1 MCVCVCFV
9 LVLLGP
15 LPSEPQCVG
24 PHSSLAIEYECAV
37 FRPWGDGARVTEKQ
51 RGSNSGGEGNLPSDP
66 LPPAPP
72 LPSPFSQTTTTFSLD
87 TPHWTVLSFLYHSHT
102 LPLLKDSLLH
112 SITSRF
118 FFFSL
123 GVLFSYLNFALVSEP
138 NCHSKKP
145 QCTYFQHKSKGNGFI
160 LCKIIQLKKTDFL
173 VIVQLFICDVF
184 GHLCSC
190 GKIIAT
196 AGGSYHEQIIV
207 KLNIAGKNINKLQCW
222 QQRLH

>member
-1 MCVCVCFV
+1 MNVQF
-9 LVLLGP
+9 LDHEGM
-15 LPSEPQCVG
+15 EPE
-24 PHSSLAIEYECAV
+24 SLRNREDLTQVEK
-37 FRPWGDGARVTEKQ
+37 VTCHPTPYPQ
-51 RGSNSGGEGNLPSDP
+51 HP
-66 LPPAPP
+66 
-72 LPSPFSQTTTTFSLD
+72 PSPFSQTTTTFSPD
-87 TPHWTVLSFLYHSHT
+87 TPHWTVFSFLYHSHT
-102 LPLLKDSLLH
+102 LPFLKSPPSTLNYLT
-112 SITSRF
+112 IF
-118 FFFSL
+118 FFIL

-145 QCTYFQHKSKGNGFI
+145 QCAYFQHKSKGNGFI

>member
-1 MCVCVCFV
+1 MNVQF
-9 LVLLGP
+9 LDHEGM
-15 LPSEPQCVG
+15 EPE
-24 PHSSLAIEYECAV
+24 SLRNREDLTQVEK
-37 FRPWGDGARVTEKQ
+37 VTCHPTPYPQ
-51 RGSNSGGEGNLPSDP
+51 HP
-66 LPPAPP
+66 
-72 LPSPFSQTTTTFSLD
+72 PSPLLFHKPPQPSAL
-87 TPHWTVLSFLYHSHT
+87 TPPTELSFLFFITHT
-102 LPLLKDSLLH
+102 HFPSWKAPLLH

-118 FFFSL
+118 FSFIL
-123 GVLFSYLNFALVSEP
+123 GVLFSYLNLTLVSEP

-145 QCTYFQHKSKGNGFI
+145 QCAYFQHKSKGNGFI

>member
-1 MCVCVCFV
+1 MCYRFAWACIHSTCCFQSRWVDAFQASFVFFVLFFFLLFLWWYCKLPPPPLPSCSSLALMYVCVCVCVCFV

-72 LPSPFSQTTTTFSLD
+72 LPSPFSQTTTTFSPD

-102 LPLLKDSLLH
+102 LPFL
-112 SITSRF
+112 
-118 FFFSL
+118 
-123 GVLFSYLNFALVSEP
+123 
-138 NCHSKKP
+138 KKP
-145 QCTYFQHKSKGNGFI
+145 PFYTQLPHDFFPLFWGFYFLI
-160 LCKIIQLKKTDFL
+160 
-173 VIVQLFICDVF
+173 
-184 GHLCSC
+184 
-190 GKIIAT
+190 
-196 AGGSYHEQIIV
+196 
-207 KLNIAGKNINKLQCW
+207 
-222 QQRLH
+222 